1 MSFVTKSGS
10 LSHSTS
16 MLIFSSFILKASV
29 ILISLKGNWLI
40 TFLSS
45 TLMFDLI
52 FEESK
57 QTAFLV
63 QQSFLILVVLLFPT
77 VLLVVLL
84 ILPWISSG

>member
-1 MSFVTKSGS
+1 M
-10 LSHSTS
+10 
-16 MLIFSSFILKASV
+16 
-29 ILISLKGNWLI
+29 KGNWLI

-45 TLMFDLI
+45 TLMLDLI

-63 QQSFLILVVLLFPT
+63 QQSFLFLVVLLFPI

-84 ILPWISSG
+84 IPQLISSGLAYRSLIIVT